1 MHGIWITNYFY
12 NTTNG
17 GVFGSSSGN
26 FNNLR
31 IASSSNSGDAYGI
44 CGSYTPKEDQ
54 SYDVILKVAGDLDVS
69 AQSETGNAYGIHL
82 SGKSDVLF
90 TGNVNILA
98 SAAEGKEA
106 QAIYAEGSALN
117 FTGERIALTGDVLV
131 NNGGKVVIGRTAE
144 LLHFFLL
151 KTKASLLQTSAH
163 PLLRSTATC
172 PFLVRASSFSRT
184 TRK

>member
-106 QAIYAEGSALN
+106 QAIYAEGSAS
-117 FTGERIALTGDVLV
+117 VLLLPV
-131 NNGGKVVIGRTAE
+131 MCSSTTEARSSSVELPK